1 MNLGGED
8 GENNG
13 GEARRGGGSDSGG
26 SLAASVEN
34 LSTRNYSF
42 DAADGREKG
51 SGGGV
56 DSLTDD
62 KVGVNIFSSF
72 PFPFPWK
79 D

>member
-8 GENNG
+8 GDNNG
-13 GEARRGGGSDSGG
+13 GEPRQGGGSDSGG

-51 SGGGV
+51 SGGV

-62 KVGVNIFSSF
+62 KVGVNIFF
-72 PFPFPWK
+72 FLTWI